1 MLNMSLILL
10 LIIPYG
16 KGQPQITALDSP
28 IFVEKF
34 RSLRGFAL
42 NFIGTTGDDRNKF
55 KVNQRGGVG
64 TQLHGS
70 VCNVNKRL

>member
-1 MLNMSLILL
+1 MSMLAL
-10 LIIPYG
+10 LIIPYC
-16 KGQPQITALDSP
+16 KGQAQITALDAP

-55 KVNQRGGVG
+55 KANLRNGV
-64 TQLHGS
+64 S
-70 VCNVNKRL
+70 VG